1 MASVGG
7 GGPCPARA
15 NGSAYRRREPE
26 STLPHATV
34 RAHLK
39 TFLAQVEQRSDGTG
53 LPRFVVSEFER
64 YLAEGELRADRG
76 RRPRSRPEFGSSPR
90 CPTSPPRSSCASC
103 RVPSIPRT
111 ASSSCLAAPTR

>member
-64 YLAEGELRADRG
+64 YLAEGELRADREDDRDRARNSAHRHAVRQAHHARAARAVACHRYRG
-76 RRPRSRPEFGSSPR
+76 RHRPRAWLLP
-90 CPTSPPRSSCASC
+90 
-103 RVPSIPRT
+103 
-111 ASSSCLAAPTR
+111 